1 MPLKA
6 GFEGHVELG
15 VELAKLQQVLSSV
28 LAQNEDLRRNDSL
41 RDLRNVLD
49 RVKSSLDNDND
60 IYIEKPSSSESKITS
75 LRIVP
80 TVRWY
85 LLTWLIFFQLKD
97 HVRHYSL

>member
-28 LAQNEDLRRNDSL
+28 LAQNEDLRRNEQL

-49 RVKSSLDNDND
+49 KVKSSLENENE
-60 IYIEKPSSSESKITS
+60 IYIEKPSSSKFS
-75 LRIVP
+75 
-80 TVRWY
+80 
-85 LLTWLIFFQLKD
+85 FHF
-97 HVRHYSL
+97 

>member
-41 RDLRNVLD
+41 KDLRSVLD
-49 RVKSSLDNDND
+49 KVKSSLENEND
-60 IYIEKPSSSESKITS
+60 IFIEKPSSSK
-75 LRIVP
+75 L
-80 TVRWY
+80 
-85 LLTWLIFFQLKD
+85 F
-97 HVRHYSL
+97 